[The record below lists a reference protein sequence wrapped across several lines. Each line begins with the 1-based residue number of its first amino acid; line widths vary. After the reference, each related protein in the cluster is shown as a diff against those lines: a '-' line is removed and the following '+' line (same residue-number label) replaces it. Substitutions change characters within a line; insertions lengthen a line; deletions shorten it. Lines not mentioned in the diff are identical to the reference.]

1 MKKIMKKTLLYIPSI
16 IILLAIVFLGQG
28 SGDFLGIKSAFG
40 YGGGG
45 GGGGWVGGVS
55 PTITSSNQ
63 PMTIL
68 PSQEG
73 NATMNFGDQ
82 GSVGI
87 NVPAGAISG
96 ETTFNIQ
103 QGTANSNQMPSNTVG
118 AFMIGN
124 KIFNINGEDTM
135 GNAVRDFNS
144 NLTITI
150 TLPDMPA
157 DTTGLG
163 VYYFN
168 DTTNEWVLVPGA
180 TFDPANGK
188 VVFQVNHLTEF
199 AVIKGDGQT
208 VIKVAGGQVLGEQ
221 TFADGALIR
230 ANGDIDVYIV
240 KYVGDKQFK
249 RLILSPFVFNSYE
262 HLRWGDVMD
271 VEQSVVN
278 SFTTSELVRAVND
291 TKVYRLA
298 PNGDKGQKRWVK
310 TMGAFAANGFDW
322 DAVYEINSVDRDAY
336 TLGQD
341 IE

>member
-1 MKKIMKKTLLYIPSI
+1 MKLSLIKTFSLIFVIGVLSLIGFS
-16 IILLAIVFLGQG
+16 
-28 SGDFLGIKSAFG
+28 SAFG
-40 YGGGG
+40 YGGGSG
-45 GGGGWVGGVS
+45 GYTGGAPS
-55 PTITSSNQ
+55 AITSFNQ

-87 NVPAGAISG
+87 TVPAGAISG

-103 QGTANSNQMPSNTVG
+103 QGTVNSNQIPSNTVG
-118 AFMIGN
+118 AFMVGN
-124 KIFNINGEDTM
+124 RVFNINGEDAT
-135 GNAVRDFNS
+135 GNAVRNFNS

-163 VYYFN
+163 VYYFD
-168 DTTNEWVLVPGA
+168 DTNNEWVLVPGA
-180 TFDPANGK
+180 TFDPVSGN
-188 VVFQVNHLTEF
+188 VIFQVNHLTEF

-208 VIKVAGGQVLGEQ
+208 SIKVSGGQVLGEQ
-221 TFADGALIR
+221 AFADGALIR

-249 RLILSPFVFNSYE
+249 RLILNPSVFNSYT

-271 VEQSVVN
+271 VEQSVID
-278 SFTTSELVRAVND
+278 SFTTSELVRTINEI
-291 TKVYRLA
+291 KVYRLS
-298 PNGDKGQKRWVK
+298 PNGDIGQKRWVK
-310 TMGAFAANGFDW
+310 TMGAFATNGFDW